1 MHQTFRR
8 FLSAVLLAGFLAPA
22 FAAAPARTAAEYGD
36 KELALITRMTARL
49 LSRNHYR
56 QQKLDVPLSRQLFDE
71 YLDELDPGKLYFTE
85 EDVAGFARERDT
97 LCRQLENGDSSFAFR
112 VYDVF
117 RKRVGEFRAF
127 AEKRLKEPF
136 DFTLDESFT
145 PDRSKAPRAK
155 NREELEKLWYLRL
168 KNDVLSYR
176 LMNRVQEEERAEN
189 AGKLTDE
196 EKKRLE
202 TAAKWEIRN
211 PGEKVLSRL
220 RDISN
225 DITQKDKVDILG
237 IYLNSLAQVY
247 GPHSNYYAPKLEE
260 DFEMSMNLS
269 LSGIGATLTSDGG
282 YIKIVGLTPGG
293 PAALDG
299 RLKVEDR
306 IIAVAQENEEPVDV
320 IDMPLSKAVQLIR
333 GPEKSKVTLTILP
346 GEKGRSAV
354 PETITLT
361 RDKIVL
367 VESEAKGEVRTVKAA
382 DGRERRIGII
392 TLPGF
397 YMDFD
402 AAMKGDPNY
411 KSCTRD
417 VKKILENF
425 KKEKVDAVVMD
436 LRRNGGGSL
445 PEAITLTGLF
455 IPSGPVVQIRSADQR
470 IAVKS
475 DEDDEQIY
483 AGPLVVLTS
492 KLSASAAEI
501 FSAAIRD
508 CERGIIVGDSRTF
521 GKGTVLDVV
530 PLDRYLHYIGEDFP
544 AGSATYETAMF
555 FRIAGGSVQQL
566 GIAADIPLPSLTDQ
580 MEVGEMF
587 MNNHLPWDSVK
598 PAPGVRSFTSDFGK
612 KVEKLKALSK
622 ERIEKDPEYG
632 AFLKKL
638 ELYNKYKDRKTVSL
652 NEEARWREYREEKQL
667 QDEADKLY
675 EQQTG
680 DDKKNSG
687 DKDLILKEAT
697 NIAAD
702 FSTL

>member
-1 MHQTFRR
+1 MNKTFRR
-8 FLSAVLLAGFLAPA
+8 ILSAVVLAACMASA
-22 FAAAPARTAAEYGD
+22 FAAAPARTAAEYND
-36 KELALITRMTARL
+36 RELMLITRLTARL
-49 LSRNHYR
+49 LSENHYR
-56 QQKLDVPLSRQLFDE
+56 QQPLDRNLSRQLFDE

-85 EDVAGFARERDT
+85 EDVAGFAKDRDD
-97 LCRQLENGDSSFAFR
+97 LCRRLKEGDSSFAFK
-112 VYDVF
+112 VYDLF
-117 RKRVGEFRAF
+117 RKRVEEFRAF
-127 AEKRLKEPF
+127 AEKRLREPF

-145 PDRSKAPRAK
+145 PDRSKEPRAK
-155 NREELEKLWYLRL
+155 NRQELEQLWYLRL

-176 LMNRVQEEERAEN
+176 LMNRAQEEERAEN
-189 AGKLTDE
+189 ADKLTEE
-196 EKKRLE
+196 EKARLE
-202 TAAKWEIRN
+202 TASKWEIRN
-211 PGEKVLSRL
+211 PEEKVLSRL
-220 RDISN
+220 RDINN
-225 DITQKDKVDILG
+225 DITQKDRIDILG

-260 DFEMSMNLS
+260 DFEMSKTLS

-282 YIKIVGLTPGG
+282 YIKIVGLSPGG

-320 IDMPLSKAVQLIR
+320 VDMPLSKAVQLIR

-402 AAMKGDPNY
+402 AAMRGDPNY

-417 VKKILENF
+417 VKRILENF
-425 KKEKVDAVVMD
+425 KNEKVDAVVMD

-455 IPSGPVVQIRSADQR
+455 IPSGPVVQIRSANQR
-470 IAVKS
+470 ISIKS
-475 DEDDEQIY
+475 DEDGEQTY

-508 CERGIIVGDSRTF
+508 CKRGIIVGDSRTF

-530 PLDRYLHYIGEDFP
+530 PLDRSLRYIGEDFP

-566 GIAADIPLPSLTDQ
+566 GIASDILLPSLTDQ
-580 MEVGEMF
+580 LEVGEMF

-598 PAPGVRSFTSDFGK
+598 PAPDVETFTPDFEQ
-612 KVEKLKALSK
+612 KVEKLQALSK
-622 ERIEKDPEYG
+622 ARIEKDPEYS

-638 ELYNKYKDRKTVSL
+638 ELYNKYKDRKSISL
-652 NEEARWREYREEKQL
+652 NEEARWKEYREEKQL

-675 EQQTG
+675 EDQAG
-680 DDKKNSG
+680 DNSEKSG
-687 DKDLILKEAT
+687 DNDLILREAA

-702 FSTL
+702 LSTL